1 MSVVVGSSCA
11 SCSGSIPSSMETV
24 PTDMVEG
31 YGSDEDASNQAVW
44 GRLFP
49 IGASFSAIGDRAAL
63 FSLRFEFD
71 SGDSALRP
79 RVNRFSA
86 ITTKKCL
93 FR

>member
-49 IGASFSAIGDRAAL
+49 IGASFSAIGAAL

-71 SGDSALRP
+71 SGVSALRP
-79 RVNRFSA
+79 RVDRFSA
-86 ITTKKCL
+86 ITT
-93 FR
+93 